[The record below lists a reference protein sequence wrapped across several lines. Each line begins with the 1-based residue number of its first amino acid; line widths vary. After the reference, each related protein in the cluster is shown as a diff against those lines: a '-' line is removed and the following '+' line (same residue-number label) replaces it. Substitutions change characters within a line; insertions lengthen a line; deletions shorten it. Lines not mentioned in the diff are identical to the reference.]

1 MFTGIIEGRGTVKSV
16 EKKGTSGRISIE
28 APFSLSGANP
38 GDSIAVDGVCLTITS
53 IEGTTKGLGR
63 GGGVFTSD
71 LSVET
76 LGTTTLGRRSV
87 GDHVNIERPLKLSG
101 PLGGHLVTGHIDAVG
116 SVLNRVSRGD
126 FIDFEFAVP
135 REFSAHLVKKG
146 SVAVDGISLTIAGL
160 TPDGFSV
167 ALIPHTLK
175 LTTLGSKAPG
185 DHVNIETDIIAKY
198 VERLLAGARGHG
210 GQGVTEGLLSE
221 HGFLGKQ

>member
-53 IEGTTKGLGR
+53 VGGTTKGLGGER
-63 GGGVFTSD
+63 HSVRGGGGVFTSD

-116 SVLNRVSRGD
+116 SVLNLVPRGD
-126 FIDFEFAVP
+126 FIDL
-135 REFSAHLVKKG
+135 EFSVPGELLAYLVKKG

-160 TPDGFSV
+160 TRDGFSV

-175 LTTLGSKAPG
+175 LTTLGSKARG
-185 DHVNIETDIIAKY
+185 DHFNIETDIIAK
-198 VERLLAGARGHG
+198 
-210 GQGVTEGLLSE
+210 
-221 HGFLGKQ
+221 